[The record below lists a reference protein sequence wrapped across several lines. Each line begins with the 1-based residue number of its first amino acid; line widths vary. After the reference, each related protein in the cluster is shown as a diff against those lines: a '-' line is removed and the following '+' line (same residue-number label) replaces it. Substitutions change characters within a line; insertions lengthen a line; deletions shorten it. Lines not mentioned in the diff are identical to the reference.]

1 MEKISLAPAK
11 GGGRCTAPAIRSV
24 QGWQGAGRLWT
35 EISSAPA
42 KGGGQRAVQ
51 GAGDQERDGPEL
63 AGARAGRRP
72 SWLAPALIASWPP
85 PALIASWPASALIAD
100 QIGIGS

>member
-1 MEKISLAPAK
+1 
-11 GGGRCTAPAIRSV
+11 
-24 QGWQGAGRLWT
+24 
-35 EISSAPA
+35 
-42 KGGGQRAVQ
+42 VQ

-100 QIGIGS
+100 QDRDRELIAGDYCLFILKC